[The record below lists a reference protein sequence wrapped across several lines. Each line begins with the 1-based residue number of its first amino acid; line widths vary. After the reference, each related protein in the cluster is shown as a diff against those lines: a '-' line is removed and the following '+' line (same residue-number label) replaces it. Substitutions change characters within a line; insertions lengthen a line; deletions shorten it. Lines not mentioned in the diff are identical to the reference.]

1 MISTKMLILIQK
13 GDRLAMGANLGG
25 LGGRLNFSANQH
37 GICGQIR
44 VIRNRQIWL
53 YWGVCDEYLTK

>member
-25 LGGRLNFSANQH
+25 LGGRLNFRRINTEYAAKFELSATDKFGYIGASVTN
-37 GICGQIR
+37 
-44 VIRNRQIWL
+44 
-53 YWGVCDEYLTK
+53 T